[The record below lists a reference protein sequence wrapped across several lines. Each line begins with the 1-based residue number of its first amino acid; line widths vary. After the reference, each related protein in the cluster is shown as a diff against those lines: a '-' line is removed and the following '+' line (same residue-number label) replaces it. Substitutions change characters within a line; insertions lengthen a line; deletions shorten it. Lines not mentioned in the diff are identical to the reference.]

1 MLCYYCKKETYIT
14 HICPYCKEYF
24 CLDHRDPKIHNCTTN
39 QQMPNTPAK
48 IPKLKL
54 PEATPS
60 TFMIKLSKNF
70 FTFTFI
76 LVLLEEILRVMSY
89 LRYSPYLEPNI
100 YVVLLSQWITPYI
113 ASPIF
118 FLTICFILFATK
130 KLSQRAHPQNENSSI
145 LSKAVPIGIYATIA
159 IIYAYAIANWILIL
173 LP

>member
-1 MLCYYCKKETYIT
+1 
-14 HICPYCKEYF
+14 
-24 CLDHRDPKIHNCTTN
+24 
-39 QQMPNTPAK
+39 MPNTPAK

-54 PEATPS
+54 PEPASSPFTV
-60 TFMIKLSKNF
+60 KLSKNF
-70 FTFTFI
+70 FAFTFI
-76 LVLLEEILRVMSY
+76 LVVLEEIMRVMSY

-118 FLTICFILFATK
+118 FLTTCFILFATK

>member
-1 MLCYYCKKETYIT
+1 
-14 HICPYCKEYF
+14 
-24 CLDHRDPKIHNCTTN
+24 
-39 QQMPNTPAK
+39 MPNTPAK

-54 PEATPS
+54 PEPASS
-60 TFMIKLSKNF
+60 TFTVKLSKNF
-70 FTFTFI
+70 FAFTFI
-76 LVLLEEILRVMSY
+76 LVVLEEIMRVMSY

-118 FLTICFILFATK
+118 FLTTCFILFATK